1 MTAASPTTDTSG
13 TLLSASDSDL
23 QRSDRWRYAVQ
34 SAPVGVWDCDF
45 QRRTL
50 YCSAELVQIIGNGSV
65 ASEYPIEYWANL
77 IHADEIESLQQSFQ
91 AHLTRRTPNV
101 QLEHRILHSDGRYRW
116 VRSSLA
122 VISRDALGEPTRIV
136 GTLQSIDDVKQA
148 QLSAMLAAAQ
158 DQAIF
163 RTVPVGL
170 VIVGLDSR
178 LLMVNDA
185 LCELL
190 GYSKTELMEL
200 NFRAITHRHDFDDA
214 ELLEQAL
221 ASTRE
226 RFRSERRFVA
236 KDRSIIYAQLDLT
249 LMRDSEGAPL
259 HFIAAI
265 SDRTEE
271 RLQLQMLTKQRELA
285 QITLSSIA
293 DGVVRIDESRCIT
306 YANPAACQM
315 VGLDLD
321 ELRHRPFSE
330 YVSIVS
336 ESYEGATLPTDVL
349 ADVFHSGETLQ
360 FPSGTLLRFLR
371 GREIAAECSAAPI
384 KDVLGHVREAV
395 FVFHDTTESN
405 TLAQELAYQAS
416 HDMLTGLCNRRQ
428 FQSALEKAHSTL
440 IDEGTPSA
448 VLFIDLD
455 GFKAVNDRHGHQA
468 GDDVLV
474 WVASVI
480 RQAVFKRD
488 IPARWGGDE
497 FAVLLINCD
506 AHRAFEVA
514 KRIEAEL
521 TSTTHI
527 RLSDFSG
534 ISGSIGIACMS
545 ASDASCMSV
554 VNNADLAASIAK
566 GRGGG
571 GIQRFE
577 DIRAQIEER
586 RSLFEWRS
594 EILQSLKEGRLI
606 PYGQK
611 IVGADGELIG
621 YEMLLRWID
630 SSGKI
635 NTPERII
642 DAAERLGWSTR
653 IDGFVFGV
661 ASRLMQSG
669 QVPEHVHL
677 AVNISGRSLTD
688 MEFRETVTSFF
699 RDHPEAASR
708 LTLEVTE
715 TAAVSDLN
723 SVGGFVSRLRDLG
736 CVFALDDF
744 GSGFASFSYLKAI
757 PFSAVK
763 IDRAYI
769 RALDR
774 DPTNQLIVRN
784 LCELGGHLGVT
795 LIAEGVETQEELE
808 ALKVLGVSRFQG
820 WLFQK
825 AEPLPWS
832 W

>member
-1 MTAASPTTDTSG
+1 MTVALPMTESPAAFVSEG
-13 TLLSASDSDL
+13 GSDP
-23 QRSDRWRYAVQ
+23 QRSDRWRHAVE

-50 YCSAELVQIIGNGSV
+50 YCSAELVQIVGNGS
-65 ASEYPIEYWANL
+65 AAAEYPMEYWTNL
-77 IHADEIESLQQSFQ
+77 IHAEERDALAQRFQ
-91 AHLTRRTPNV
+91 AHLVRRTPNV
-101 QLEHRILHSDGRYRW
+101 QFEHRILHADGRYRW

-122 VISRDALGEPTRIV
+122 VISRNEKGEPARVV

-163 RTVPVGL
+163 HTVPVGL
-170 VIVGLDSR
+170 AIVGLDSQLR
-178 LLMVNDA
+178 MVNDA

-190 GYSKTELMEL
+190 GYSQAELMEL
-200 NFRAITHRHDFDDA
+200 NFRAITHRHDLDEA
-214 ELLEQAL
+214 ELLEAAL

-226 RFRSERRFVA
+226 RFRSERRFIA
-236 KDRSIIYAQLDLT
+236 QDRSVIYAQLDLT
-249 LMRDSEGAPL
+249 LMRDSDGAPL
-259 HFIAAI
+259 HFIVAI

-293 DGVVRIDESRCIT
+293 DGVVRIDESRRIT
-306 YANPAACQM
+306 YANPAACHI

-321 ELRHRPFSE
+321 ELRHRPFPE
-330 YVSIVS
+330 YLSIVS
-336 ESYEGATLPTDVL
+336 ESSEGAALREDVL
-349 ADVFHSGETLQ
+349 AAVFDGGETLQ

-384 KDVLGHVREAV
+384 KDALGHVREAV
-395 FVFHDTTESN
+395 FVFHDTTESH

-428 FQSALEKAHSTL
+428 FQSALEKAHAAL
-440 IDEGTPSA
+440 VEQGTPCA

-506 AHRAFEVA
+506 AERAYDVA

-521 TSTTHI
+521 TTSQV
-527 RLSDFSG
+527 RLSDYSG

-554 VNNADLAASIAK
+554 ANNADLAASIAK

-611 IVGADGELIG
+611 IVGADGELLG

-630 SSGKI
+630 AAGRI

-642 DAAERLGWSTR
+642 AAAERLGWSTR

-669 QVPEHVHL
+669 QVPGHVHL
-677 AVNISGRSLTD
+677 AVNISGRSLAD
-688 MEFRETVTSFF
+688 ADFRETVTSFF

-715 TAAVSDLN
+715 TAAVSDLD
-723 SVGGFVSRLRDLG
+723 SVGSFVSRLRDLG

-795 LIAEGVETQEELE
+795 LIAEGVETREELA

>member
-1 MTAASPTTDTSG
+1 MTDALAVPASNDG
-13 TLLSASDSDL
+13 SDL
-23 QRSDRWRYAVQ
+23 QKSDRWRHAVE
-34 SAPVGVWDCDF
+34 SAPVGVWDCDS

-50 YCSAELVQIIGNGSV
+50 YCSAELMQIIGNGSD
-65 ASEYPIEYWANL
+65 ATEYPLEFWTNL
-77 IHADEIESLQQSFQ
+77 VHPDEFDTLRQNFQS
-91 AHLTRRTPNV
+91 HLTRRTPNV
-101 QLEHRILHSDGRYRW
+101 QLEHRILHADGRYRW

-122 VISRDALGEPTRIV
+122 VISRDENGQPMRIV

-170 VIVGLDSR
+170 AIVGLDSR

-200 NFRAITHRHDFDDA
+200 SFRSITHRQDIDNA
-214 ELLEQAL
+214 ELLESAL
-221 ASTRE
+221 ASSRE
-226 RFRSERRFVA
+226 RFRSEHRFVA
-236 KDRSIIYAQLDLT
+236 KDRSLIYSQLDLT
-249 LMRDSEGAPL
+249 LMRDSDSLPL
-259 HFIAAI
+259 HFIVAI

-293 DGVVRIDESRCIT
+293 DGVVRVDESRCIT

-330 YVSIVS
+330 YVLILS
-336 ESYEGATLPTDVL
+336 ESAEEAPPISDDVL
-349 ADVFHSGETLQ
+349 ADVFNRGETLQ

-384 KDVLGHVREAV
+384 KDALGHVREAV

-428 FQSALEKAHSTL
+428 FQSALEKSHVTL
-440 IDEGTPSA
+440 VDDGTPCA

-497 FAVLLINCD
+497 FAVLLLNCD
-506 AHRAFEVA
+506 AERAFEVA

-521 TSTTHI
+521 TSTSQI

-545 ASDASCMSV
+545 ASDSSCMSV

-611 IVGADGELIG
+611 IVGGDGELLG
-621 YEMLLRWID
+621 YEMLLRWRD
-630 SSGKI
+630 TNGKL

-677 AVNISGRSLTD
+677 AVNVSGRSLTD
-688 MEFRETVTSFF
+688 ADFRETVTSFF
-699 RDHPEAASR
+699 RDYPEAASR
-708 LTLEVTE
+708 LTLEITE

-723 SVGGFVSRLRDLG
+723 SVGSFVSRLRDLG

-784 LCELGGHLGVT
+784 LCELADHLGVT
-795 LIAEGVETQEELE
+795 LIAEGVETQEELA
-808 ALKVLGVSRFQG
+808 ALKGLGVSRFQG

>member
-1 MTAASPTTDTSG
+1 MTAASPLTQSPAA
-13 TLLSASDSDL
+13 LASEGGNDP
-23 QRSDRWRYAVQ
+23 QRSDRWRHAIE

-50 YCSAELVQIIGNGSV
+50 YCSAELVQIIGNGS
-65 ASEYPIEYWANL
+65 AAAEYPMEYWVNL
-77 IHADEIESLQQSFQ
+77 VHADERDALAQRFQS
-91 AHLTRRTPNV
+91 HLVLRTPNV
-101 QLEHRILHSDGRYRW
+101 QFEHRVLHADGRYRW

-122 VISRDALGEPTRIV
+122 VISRNEHGEPARVV

-163 RTVPVGL
+163 STVPVGL
-170 VIVGLDSR
+170 AIVGLDSR
-178 LLMVNDA
+178 LLTVNDA

-190 GYSKTELMEL
+190 GHSKAELMEL
-200 NFRAITHRHDFDDA
+200 NFRAITHRQDIDDA
-214 ELLEQAL
+214 ELFESAL
-221 ASTRE
+221 ASSRE
-226 RFRSERRFVA
+226 RFRAERRFVA
-236 KDRSIIYAQLDLT
+236 KDRSVIYAQLDLT
-249 LMRDSEGAPL
+249 LMRDSDGLPL

-321 ELRHRPFSE
+321 ELRHRPFQE
-330 YVSIVS
+330 YVRIVGDAP
-336 ESYEGATLPTDVL
+336 EGPALGDDVL
-349 ADVFHSGETLQ
+349 AEVFDGGQTLQ

-384 KDVLGHVREAV
+384 KDALGYVREAV

-405 TLAQELAYQAS
+405 TLARELAYQAS

-428 FQSALEKAHSTL
+428 FQSAIEKSYAALVEH
-440 IDEGTPSA
+440 GTPSA

-488 IPARWGGDE
+488 VPARWGGDE

-506 AHRAFEVA
+506 ADRAHDVA
-514 KRIEAEL
+514 RRIEAEL
-521 TSTTHI
+521 TTSQV
-527 RLSDFSG
+527 RLSDYSG

-577 DIRAQIEER
+577 DIRAQVEER
-586 RSLFEWRS
+586 RSLFEWRR

-611 IVGADGELIG
+611 IVGGDGELLG
-621 YEMLLRWID
+621 YEMLLRWVD
-630 SSGKI
+630 TSGRV

-661 ASRLMQSG
+661 ASRLMLSG
-669 QVPEHVHL
+669 QVPEQVHL
-677 AVNISGRSLTD
+677 AVNVSGRSLAD
-688 MEFRETVTSFF
+688 ADFRDTVTSFF
-699 RDHPEAASR
+699 SDHPHVASR

-723 SVGGFVSRLRDLG
+723 LVGAFVSRLRELG

-795 LIAEGVETQEELE
+795 LIAEGVETQAELA
-808 ALKVLGVSRFQG
+808 ALKALGVSRFQG